1 MQGLTHG
8 LDGFNR
14 LSLQQGAAALMLWP
28 GNADRHAA
36 LQELVAAL
44 ATAPDGVAGRDIE
57 ASDWAEWLAGTE
69 ANALQGIHPDGIHD
83 APLAVQATL
92 LGQRRTLLG
101 ARLGHPAIHYQLWME
116 SLHGIA
122 DPDLEAALLFLLAA
136 SSICDLVV
144 DKAGLGASKWPHHDG
159 PGAPVVAPPEEEYAR
174 LRNALHVTADADA
187 IRLLDPLRRSGGAWQ
202 PLLATSDSSLL
213 IADPW
218 QFSLAALVHAVA
230 RAASSA
236 RFPEVLERLRRA
248 MLTVATGAA
257 REMGWTVCRVEE
269 EHLVARA
276 DRDCLVVI
284 GVDAVDIDPEQ
295 FGAEAV
301 SDSGDAEARWQE
313 LADHARS
320 IGASHSLLALVGD
333 GRAITIDADHP
344 CLRPDLEPD
353 SWLVGIGELQVIGE
367 AHRQDPLALPAALR
381 SIPRPPWPEN
391 CTLLDALGVA
401 AQIEEQGLAE
411 EPSSDGAE
419 HMLQRARIKAM
430 RHPAIL
436 HDLSGWVEVSRW
448 EGVGLTPLFR
458 SCESEE
464 FALLARTSGRFV
476 WVSCASVFER
486 RFDLLPCIATALT
499 FWVDRLCKAGLL
511 LGSSQQGNV
520 VVHFRLEL
528 DRRPGPQLAF
538 CSAEAGMRMILGPGF
553 VDSFCRG
560 DNAADR
566 TLAGAVIAWAE
577 EVGDPPPEG
586 LLDEVLPA
594 GRGTLAIWP
603 DPEVDANPPL
613 LEFPPPVEPRARQE
627 VELGLAAR
635 RVEPAEVLVASDE
648 LLGPVLEDLS
658 RTLEAGIQE
667 KLDSLHPGCLRELVA
682 MHERASFQG
691 ESEAVLLPALGV
703 WRAAEGAPL
712 AEEGDAQRELVFRI
726 LIERAA
732 ASHPAG
738 ESPLGLRI
746 LNWLRAATELQLQ
759 LRSSLDAVRY
769 EEAGGQ
775 VVVAQMLG
783 VRINLGGE
791 LPEASTTMFE
801 EVLAAAPDRMAARH
815 HEWWA
820 GEPGVDPGPV
830 LDVPIEL
837 EGRWKELDSAMD
849 EEWGVGF
856 EQVVRLLRAL
866 SDIAGEGPDY
876 VGSATASDLGRDLSM
891 RVAVPTEV
899 AAAAIDRL
907 TLGPCAEFDTFDE
920 AHQPGRAN
928 RERSYLRRPLVLLP
942 GGELAWSSLHCL
954 QAGRYLED
962 LIRTGRL
969 HGDRRLRRSA
979 IWISQQ
985 LDEEFEDDV
994 LTEVVRLGWRGR
1006 VRVTSLGG
1014 KQLERAPGQTI
1025 GDLDVLAWDEGRR
1038 EVWLLDAKRLFPG
1051 VQPGPMLREGGVFEE
1066 HVAHHEERLLW
1077 VRDHLTELAREIEV
1091 EDVGDWKVGA
1101 ALVLDRPMVGARLRE
1116 LAIPIW
1122 THWGLREQLGAAG
1135 DGTHTIT

>member
-1 MQGLTHG
+1 VQALTQGLE
-8 LDGFNR
+8 GFNR

-57 ASDWAEWLAGTE
+57 ASDWAEWLAGAD

-83 APLAVQATL
+83 APLAFQATL
-92 LGQRRTLLG
+92 LGRRRALLG
-101 ARLGHPAIHYQLWME
+101 ARLGHPAVHYQLWMK
-116 SLHGIA
+116 SLRGIT
-122 DPDLEAALLFLLAA
+122 DPDLEAASLLLLAA

-144 DKAGLGASKWPHHDG
+144 EKGGLGASKWPHHDG
-159 PGAPVVAPPEEEYAR
+159 PGAPVVAPPEDEYVR

-187 IRLLDPLRRSGGAWQ
+187 IRLLDPLRCSGGAWQ
-202 PLLATSDSSLL
+202 PLVATSDSSLL
-213 IADPW
+213 IVDPW

-230 RAASSA
+230 RAATSA

-257 REMGWTVCRVEE
+257 REMGWTVCCIEE
-269 EHLVARA
+269 GRLVARA

-284 GVDAVDIDPEQ
+284 GADVVGIDPGQ
-295 FGAEAV
+295 FAAEAV
-301 SDSGDAEARWQE
+301 SCGDVEAHWQE

-333 GRAITIDADHP
+333 GRAIAIEANHP
-344 CLRPDLEPD
+344 CLRPDLKPD

-367 AHRQDPLALPAALR
+367 AHRQDALALPTALR

-391 CTLLDALGVA
+391 CTLLDVLGVA
-401 AQIEEQGLAE
+401 VQMEEQGLAG

-436 HDLSGWVEVSRW
+436 HDLSGWAEVSRW
-448 EGVGLTPLFR
+448 EGAGSAPLFR
-458 SCESEE
+458 FWESEE
-464 FALLARTSGRFV
+464 FALLARASGRFV
-476 WVSCASVFER
+476 WVSCASGFDR
-486 RFDLLPCIATALT
+486 RFDLLPCIVTALT

-511 LGSSQQGNV
+511 LGSSQQGKV

-538 CSAEAGMRMILGPGF
+538 CSVEAGIRMILGPGF

-560 DNAADR
+560 DNGADR
-566 TLAGAVIAWAE
+566 TLAAAVIAWAE

-586 LLDEVLPA
+586 LLDEVLPP
-594 GRGTLAIWP
+594 GRRTFAIWP
-603 DPEVDANPPL
+603 DPKVDANPPL

-635 RVEPAEVLVASDE
+635 RVKPAEVLVASNE
-648 LLGPVLEDLS
+648 LLGPVLEELS

-667 KLDSLHPGCLRELVA
+667 KLDSLHPDSLRELVA

-691 ESEAVLLPALGV
+691 ESEAILLPALGV
-703 WRAAEGAPL
+703 WRAAEGVPL
-712 AEEGDAQRELVFRI
+712 VDESDAQRGLVLRV
-726 LIERAA
+726 LIERAVA
-732 ASHPAG
+732 THPAG
-738 ESPLGLRI
+738 ELPLGLRI

-759 LRSSLDAVRY
+759 LRSSLDAVQY

-783 VRINLGGE
+783 VRISLDGE

-815 HEWWA
+815 HAWWV
-820 GEPGVDPGPV
+820 GEPGVDPDPV
-830 LDVPIEL
+830 LDVPVEL
-837 EGRWKELDSAMD
+837 AGHWKELDSAMG
-849 EEWGVGF
+849 EEWGVRF
-856 EQVVRLLRAL
+856 EQMVRLLRVL
-866 SDIAGEGPDY
+866 SDIAGEGLDC
-876 VGSATASDLGRDLSM
+876 VGSATALDLERDLSR

-928 RERSYLRRPLVLLP
+928 RDRSYLRRPLVLLP
-942 GGELAWSSLHCL
+942 DGKLAWSSLHCL
-954 QAGRYLED
+954 QTGLNLED
-962 LIRTGRL
+962 LIRSGRL
-969 HGDRRLRRSA
+969 RGDGRLRKSV

-985 LDEEFEDDV
+985 FDEEFEDEV
-994 LTEVVRLGWRGR
+994 LTEVVRLGWHGK
-1006 VRVTSLGG
+1006 VRVTRLGG
-1014 KQLERAPGQTI
+1014 KRLERAPRQTI

-1051 VQPGPMLREGGVFEE
+1051 IQPGPMLREGGVFEE

-1077 VRDHLTELAREIEV
+1077 VRDHLAELSREIEV
-1091 EDVGDWKVGA
+1091 DDVGDWKVGA

-1122 THWGLREQLGAAG
+1122 THWGLREQLGPAGAAG
-1135 DGTHTIT
+1135 

>member
-8 LDGFNR
+8 LGGFNR
-14 LSLQQGAAALMLWP
+14 LSLQQGVAALMLWP

-44 ATAPDGVAGRDIE
+44 ATAADGMAGRDIE
-57 ASDWAEWLAGTE
+57 AGDWAEWLAGAE
-69 ANALQGIHPDGIHD
+69 ANALQGVQPDGIHD

-92 LGQRRTLLG
+92 LGQRRALLG

-122 DPDLEAALLFLLAA
+122 DPDLEAALLLLLAA

-144 DKAGLGASKWPHHDG
+144 GKADLDATKWPHHEG
-159 PGAPVVAPPEEEYAR
+159 PGAPVKAPPEEEYVR
-174 LRNALHVTADADA
+174 LRDALHVTADPDA

-230 RAASSA
+230 QAACSA

-248 MLTVATGAA
+248 MLKVATGAA
-257 REMGWTVCRVEE
+257 KEMGWTVCDVEE
-269 EHLVARA
+269 HRLVARA
-276 DRDCLVVI
+276 DRDCLMVI
-284 GVDAVDIDPEQ
+284 GVDAVDLDPEQ
-295 FGAEAV
+295 FGTEAV
-301 SDSGDAEARWQE
+301 SDSGDVEARWQE

-320 IGASHSLLALVGD
+320 IGATHSLLALVGD
-333 GRAITIDADHP
+333 GRAITIDANHP
-344 CLRPDLEPD
+344 CLLLEPD

-367 AHRQDPLALPAALR
+367 AHRQDPLALPAALG

-401 AQIEEQGLAE
+401 AQIEERGLAE
-411 EPSSDGAE
+411 EPPSDGAE

-430 RHPAIL
+430 RHPAVL
-436 HDLSGWVEVSRW
+436 HDLSGWAEVSRW
-448 EGVGLTPLFR
+448 EGTGSAPLFR
-458 SCESEE
+458 SSESEE
-464 FALLARTSGRFV
+464 FALLARASSRFV

-486 RFDLLPCIATALT
+486 RFDLLPCIATALA

-560 DNAADR
+560 DNEADR
-566 TLAGAVIAWAE
+566 TLATAVIAWAE
-577 EVGDPPPEG
+577 EVGDPPSEG
-586 LLDEVLPA
+586 LLDEVLPP
-594 GRGTLAIWP
+594 GRGTFAIWP
-603 DPEVDANPPL
+603 DPKVDTNPPL

-627 VELGLAAR
+627 VELGLAAS
-635 RVEPAEVLVASDE
+635 RVEPSEVLVASDE

-658 RTLEAGIQE
+658 RTLEAGIQA
-667 KLDSLHPGCLRELVA
+667 KLDSLHPGSLQELVA

-691 ESEAVLLPALGV
+691 ESEAILLPALGV
-703 WRAAEGAPL
+703 WRAAEGTPL
-712 AEEGDAQRELVFRI
+712 AEEDDAQRELVFRI

-732 ASHPAG
+732 ASHPTG
-738 ESPLGLRI
+738 EFPLGLRI

-759 LRSSLDAVRY
+759 LRGSLDAVRY

-775 VVVAQMLG
+775 VVVAPMLG
-783 VRINLGGE
+783 VRVNLGGE
-791 LPEASTTMFE
+791 LPEASTAMFE

-815 HEWWA
+815 REWWA
-820 GEPGVDPGPV
+820 GEPGVDPDPV

-837 EGRWKELDSAMD
+837 EGSWKELDSAMS

-856 EQVVRLLRAL
+856 EQLVRLLRAL
-866 SDIAGEGPDY
+866 VDIAGERPDC
-876 VGSATASDLGRDLSM
+876 VATATAPDLERDLSR
-891 RVAVPTEV
+891 RVAVPAKV
-899 AAAAIDRL
+899 AAATIDRL
-907 TLGPCAEFDTFDE
+907 TLRSCVEFDTFDE

-928 RERSYLRRPLVLLP
+928 RERSYLRRPLVRLP

-954 QAGRYLED
+954 RAGLYLEN
-962 LIRTGRL
+962 LIRSGRL
-969 HGDRRLRRSA
+969 GGDGRLRKSV

-985 LDEEFEDDV
+985 LDEEFEDEV
-994 LTEVVRLGWRGR
+994 LSEVVRFGWRGK

-1014 KQLERAPGQTI
+1014 KRLERAPGQTI
-1025 GDLDVLAWDEGRR
+1025 GDLDVLAWDEGRQ

-1051 VQPGPMLREGGVFEE
+1051 IQPGPMLREGGVFEE
-1066 HVAHHEERLLW
+1066 HVARHEERLLW
-1077 VRDHLTELAREIEV
+1077 VRDHLVELAREIKS

-1122 THWGLREQLGAAG
+1122 THWGLREQMGSAGAAG
-1135 DGTHTIT
+1135 